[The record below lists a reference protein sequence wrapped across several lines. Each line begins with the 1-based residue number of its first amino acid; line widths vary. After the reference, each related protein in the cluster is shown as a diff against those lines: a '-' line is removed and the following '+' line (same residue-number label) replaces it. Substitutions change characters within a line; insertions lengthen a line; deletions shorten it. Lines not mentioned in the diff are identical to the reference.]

1 MNRSAVFAISIV
13 TVLLGWLTFWF
24 FDNFERRMADVYV
37 GYHGEAKHNPV
48 LATRRFLRQMG
59 IPAETLPSLLP
70 MVPPPEDETL
80 VIATS
85 RTTLYAP
92 QIDEL
97 LAWINQGGH
106 LIVAARAD
114 QSADEEDRIED
125 ELLEKLGVAVYKPEL
140 TPAEVREQ
148 TSTPTNVPLDNK
160 IMQVSFRPSTLLEN
174 IAVRE
179 GLLLKDDLGIRL
191 IHAEYGK
198 GNFTVVSDLGFITNE
213 KIGKFDHAEFLW
225 RLLHLDGEVS
235 KVWLAH
241 REDMPPLWEWLWQRA
256 WMVIISFALVIIA
269 WCCSRVMRFG
279 PILIQ
284 PPPARKSLLEHIEAS
299 GRFLWRQGQQQRL
312 MSGVEHAL
320 KHRLLALHPG
330 WASYDNPRQ
339 LHILSEISR
348 LSQSQIQTVLTEPP
362 TEKPQRFARKV
373 QLLELIR
380 KKL

>member
-1 MNRSAVFAISIV
+1 MNRSAVFAVSIM
-13 TVLLGWLTFWF
+13 TVLVAWLTFWF
-24 FDNFERRMADVYV
+24 LDNFERRMTDVYV
-37 GYHGEAKHNPV
+37 GYQGEAKHNSL
-48 LATRRFLRQMG
+48 LAARRFLRQMG

-70 MVPPPEDETL
+70 MVLPPVDETL
-80 VIATS
+80 LITTS
-85 RTTLYAP
+85 RSTLYGP

-97 LAWINQGGH
+97 LAWINRGGH
-106 LIVAARAD
+106 LIVVARGD
-114 QSADEEDRIED
+114 QSADEENRIED

-140 TPAEVREQ
+140 TAAEVRKQ
-148 TSTPTNVPLDNK
+148 ASAPINIPLDDR
-160 IMQVSFRPSTLLEN
+160 IMQINFSPSTLLEN
-174 IAVRE
+174 VAVHD
-179 GLLLKDDLGIRL
+179 GLLLRDNLGIRL

-198 GNFTVVSDLGFITNE
+198 GYYTVVSDLGFITNE

-241 REDMPPLWEWLWQRA
+241 QEDMPPLWKWLWQRA
-256 WMVIISFALVIIA
+256 WMVIISFALLIIA
-269 WCCSRVMRFG
+269 WICSRIIRFG

-312 MSGVEHAL
+312 MSGVEQAL

-339 LHILSEISR
+339 LRILGEMSR
-348 LSQSQIQTVLTEPP
+348 LSQSQIQTVLTESP
-362 TEKPQRFARKV
+362 TEKPQHFAQRV